1 MTSSKECESHLSGCE
16 DEVVEFENITVKL
29 SISENQVVAQ
39 IYPNCMTIE
48 EVKKDIAR
56 KFEVDP
62 KLLTICQCEQV
73 LSDDCKL
80 YDAER
85 NEYGIY
91 ELFLAI
97 NDSAGD
103 METAPAI
110 LNLDI
115 YYNKS
120 RLPDFITVHI
130 PSEDTSD
137 GNSKDIV
144 VEIENQAITK
154 PFIGGYRDKRTGIEY
169 HDAFTLTGPNFQ
181 KFKSRDLASRIT
193 QTKELKMKLNDT
205 TADQST
211 QSFGDASNIIFVS
224 AATDFV
230 IIPRKYQTYAQKMKR
245 EDRLAKIVLIQRNL
259 RRFLFWRYIK
269 RCAAEYRNIVADRLA
284 VERKLNDI
292 ETKKRIYRENAIK
305 NFPHTKEDFGLLY
318 AHVEKWKQ
326 AEMKRIA
333 KMYSGAPR
341 LAEVNILLDKEIQ
354 LLNGIER
361 QRTVVRKALKD
372 FRENQLLQKMGEPIK
387 WLGYKDKVIEMD
399 LIRTQ
404 RVRFLAEVLK
414 DLKKKMPIGERLTL
428 LNSVDNILEDEQD
441 FPQVAELHDLIER
454 EKNLLIFTKHCDVTI
469 LRQRFLII
477 FLDLIKFNKEGKI
490 PEPQKRMC
498 DCCKKV
504 KSISEFALRTRQST
518 VDTCQMCFSLKTSV
532 TDNTVYKAI
541 LRSIQ
546 RDERK
551 HRSLASYAFILQ
563 DDDVRFIVD
572 KIWHRHSFLSKED
585 DINYLRLP
593 RWIKSD
599 DWSPWNCICLTETE
613 ARIHNTLNDL
623 RTVYNEKMRL
633 DIANR
638 HLLAKNAF
646 KKLQDVENDF
656 VESGQWWEAGIK
668 DKVV

>member
-1 MTSSKECESHLSGCE
+1 MTSSKDCDSHLSGCE
-16 DEVVEFENITVKL
+16 DEIVEFENITVKL
-29 SISENQVVAQ
+29 SISDAQVVAQ

-62 KLLTICQCEQV
+62 KLLIICQCGKV
-73 LSDDCKL
+73 LNDDSKL

-85 NEYGIY
+85 NDYGIY
-91 ELFLAI
+91 ELTLGI
-97 NDSAGD
+97 NEIKDAK
-103 METAPAI
+103 ENTPI

-130 PSEDTSD
+130 PAEDTSD

-181 KFKSRDLASRIT
+181 KFKINDLATRIT
-193 QTKELKMKLNDT
+193 QTRELKVKLNDT

-211 QSFGDASNIIFVS
+211 QSFGDATNIIFVS

-230 IIPRKYQTYAQKMKR
+230 IIPRKYQTYAQKIKR
-245 EDRLAKIVLIQRNL
+245 EDRLAKIVLIQKNF
-259 RRFLFWRYIK
+259 RRYLLWRYIK
-269 RCAAEYRNIVADRLA
+269 RCAAEYRSIVTDRLE
-284 VERKLNDI
+284 VERKFN
-292 ETKKRIYRENAIK
+292 ETEVKKRIYRENAVK

-361 QRTVVRKALKD
+361 QRTVVRKAMKD

-387 WLGYKDKVIEMD
+387 WIGYKDKVIEMD

-414 DLKKKMPIGERLTL
+414 DLKKDLPKEKRLSL
-428 LNSVDNILEDEQD
+428 LNSVDKLLEDEKD
-441 FPQVAELHDLIER
+441 FPQVSELHDLIDR
-454 EKNLLIFTKHCDVTI
+454 EKNLLIFTKHCDVSI

-477 FLDLIKFNKEGKI
+477 FLDLIKFNKEGKTAKA
-490 PEPQKRMC
+490 QKRMC
-498 DCCKKV
+498 DCCKQV
-504 KSISEFALRTRQST
+504 KSISEFALRTRQNA
-518 VDTCQMCFSLKTSV
+518 VDTCQLCFSLKTAV
-532 TDNTVYKAI
+532 ADNTVYKAI

-546 RDERK
+546 REERK

-563 DDDVRFIVD
+563 EDDVRFIVD
-572 KIWHRHSFLSKED
+572 KIWHRHSFLSKEN

-613 ARIHNTLNDL
+613 ARNHNTLKDL
-623 RTVYNEKMRL
+623 RTVYDEKMML
-633 DIANR
+633 DITNR
-638 HLLAKNAF
+638 HMLAKNAF

-656 VESGQWWEAGIK
+656 VESGQWWEVGIK
-668 DKVV
+668 NKVV